1 MDKHSQQGKST
12 SFLYPLYRNFL
23 QNILCIHLIINL
35 FLLILSYMFQ
45 QDKEISYKFTLYR
58 NGDNRNQLG
67 KLNTSQ
73 KTLSSIN

>member
-1 MDKHSQQGKST
+1 
-12 SFLYPLYRNFL
+12 
-23 QNILCIHLIINL
+23 
-35 FLLILSYMFQ
+35 MFQ